1 MLKNHSNSSI
11 NLSPHTAKQLDPI
24 NRQKIAISALS
35 PDQNISQISR
45 QYNTSRKF
53 IYAQKE
59 KASDALNE
67 VFSGEVGDSKVLFY
81 IPVTKEWLQQS
92 VMSLILS
99 CHSSYGGVIEFFRD
113 IFDSNICKG
122 TIVNIIDSALN
133 KAKCMNDSQDLS
145 LIKVGAHDEISKSK
159 HQF

>member
-11 NLSPHTAKQLDPI
+11 NLSPHTAKQLDPM

-45 QYNTSRKF
+45 QYKTSRKF

-99 CHSSYGGVIEFFRD
+99 CHSS
-113 IFDSNICKG
+113 
-122 TIVNIIDSALN
+122 
-133 KAKCMNDSQDLS
+133 
-145 LIKVGAHDEISKSK
+145 
-159 HQF
+159 

>member
-45 QYNTSRKF
+45 QYKTSRKF
-53 IYAQKE
+53 IYTQKE

-67 VFSGEVGDSKVLFY
+67 V
-81 IPVTKEWLQQS
+81 
-92 VMSLILS
+92 
-99 CHSSYGGVIEFFRD
+99 
-113 IFDSNICKG
+113 
-122 TIVNIIDSALN
+122 
-133 KAKCMNDSQDLS
+133 SQE
-145 LIKVGAHDEISKSK
+145 K
-159 HQF
+159 

>member
-11 NLSPHTAKQLDPI
+11 NLSLHTAKQLDPI
-24 NRQKIAISALS
+24 NRQKIAILALS

-113 IFDSNICKG
+113 IFDFNICKG
-122 TIVNIIDSALN
+122 TIFNIIDSALD

-145 LIKVGAHDEISKSK
+145 LIKVGAHDEIFQK
-159 HQF
+159 

>member
-1 MLKNHSNSSI
+1 MLNNHSNPSI
-11 NLSPHTAKQLDPI
+11 NSYQSSAKQLNPI
-24 NRQKIAISALS
+24 SRQKIAISALS
-35 PDQNISQISR
+35 SDENISEISR
-45 QYNTSRKF
+45 QYETSRKF

-67 VFSGEVGDSKVLFY
+67 VFSNEVSDSKVLFY

-113 IFDSNICKG
+113 IFDFNICKG
-122 TIVNIIDSALN
+122 TIFNIMDCALY
-133 KAKCMNDSQDLS
+133 KAKRMNDS
-145 LIKVGAHDEISKSK
+145 
-159 HQF
+159 

>member
-1 MLKNHSNSSI
+1 MFNSCSNPSI
-11 NLSPHTAKQLDPI
+11 DSHQSTAKQLDPI
-24 NRQKIAISALS
+24 NRQKIAISALNPNKS
-35 PDQNISQISR
+35 ISQISR
-45 QYNTSRKF
+45 QYETSRKF

-67 VFSGEVGDSKVLFY
+67 VFSNEASDSKVLFY

-113 IFDSNICKG
+113 I
-122 TIVNIIDSALN
+122 L
-133 KAKCMNDSQDLS
+133 SQ
-145 LIKVGAHDEISKSK
+145 A
-159 HQF
+159 